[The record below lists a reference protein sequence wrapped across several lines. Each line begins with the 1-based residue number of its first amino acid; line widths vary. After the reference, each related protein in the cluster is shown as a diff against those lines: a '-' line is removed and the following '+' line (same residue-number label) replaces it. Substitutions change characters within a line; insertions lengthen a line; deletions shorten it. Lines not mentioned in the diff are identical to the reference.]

1 MQRLKA
7 LSGLFLVVAVFYF
20 LWKVL
25 PPYIQAYQFQE
36 ELQSISR
43 NNEYSPLDE
52 NAIRLE
58 VKRKIAD
65 IGVPVDPES
74 VVIQKGG
81 GDVTIGVNYT
91 FHVDAYPR
99 PFYLDFHAAAKNG
112 VKIDPLPANRTTY
125 Q

>member
-1 MQRLKA
+1 MPRLKA
-7 LSGLFLVVAVFYF
+7 LFGLFVVVAVFYL
-20 LWKVL
+20 LWKIL
-25 PPYIQAYQFQE
+25 PPYVEAYQFQD
-36 ELQSISR
+36 ELQSIAR

-91 FHVDAYPR
+91 VHVDAYPQ
-99 PFYLDFHAAAKNG
+99 PFDLNFHAATKNG